1 MTLEIRRLLV
11 SDFFYKSDGFGFKM
25 TLEIRWL
32 WISDGFGYQMALDF
46 K

>member
-1 MTLEIRRLLV
+1 MFKIK
-11 SDFFYKSDGFGFKM
+11 DGFGYQIFYKSDGFGFQM

-32 WISDGFGYQMALDF
+32 WMISEFFINNMALDF